1 MSSAS
6 CGRSLLDNKVI
17 VRVLLS
23 FVSSLLFATFVCE
36 RCRKETKFL
45 PIPFA
50 VVLADVSRSTLYRW
64 MDREWIHW
72 RELPS
77 SRRLICL
84 ESLIQIHQ
92 VDTLLLSA
100 LSDNARSRWT

>member
-1 MSSAS
+1 VTSLLSAS
-6 CGRSLLDNKVI
+6 
-17 VRVLLS
+17 
-23 FVSSLLFATFVCE
+23 FFCE

-50 VVLADVSRSTLYRW
+50 VLLTDVSRSTIYRW

-72 RELPS
+72 RELPN

-84 ESLIQIHQ
+84 ESLVQIHQ
-92 VDTLLLSA
+92 VDTLLLSD
-100 LSDNARSRWT
+100 LTERPERSKTAQPEEY